1 MYLTKGMFQENL
13 NTRFSLIA
21 EGLQPCAVDL
31 VEVADGYSTPKQ
43 EQFSLRFR
51 GDRANI
57 YPQRIYAVK
66 HDSIGEFELF
76 LVPVGRDDSGTF
88 YEAVF
93 NRFINHEPVHRE
105 PVKQNQEKDQQR
117 AS

>member
-13 NTRFSLIA
+13 NTRFCLLA
-21 EGLQPCAVDL
+21 EGLAPCDVDL

-51 GDRANI
+51 GDRASI

-66 HDSIGEFELF
+66 HASIGEFELF

-93 NRFINHEPVHRE
+93 NRFINQEPVS
-105 PVKQNQEKDQQR
+105 QNQDQDQQR

>member
-1 MYLTKGMFQENL
+1 MDLTQGMFQENL
-13 NTRFSLIA
+13 NTRFWLLA
-21 EGLQPCAVDL
+21 EGLEPYAMDL
-31 VEVADGYSTPKQ
+31 VECVNGYSTPGQ

-51 GDRANI
+51 GDRASI

-76 LVPVGRDDSGTF
+76 LVPIAQDESGTS

-93 NRFINHEPVHRE
+93 NRFVQVNQQEADAEPQH
-105 PVKQNQEKDQQR
+105 QEQSR
-117 AS
+117 

>member
-1 MYLTKGMFQENL
+1 MT
-13 NTRFSLIA
+13 
-21 EGLQPCAVDL
+21 
-31 VEVADGYSTPKQ
+31 
-43 EQFSLRFR
+43 
-51 GDRANI
+51 
-57 YPQRIYAVK
+57 

-93 NRFINHEPVHRE
+93 NRL
-105 PVKQNQEKDQQR
+105 VKQETVNQEQGQK

>member
-1 MYLTKGMFQENL
+1 MHLTKGMFQENL
-13 NTRFSLIA
+13 NTRFCMLA
-21 EGLQPCAVDL
+21 EGLEPCAVDL
-31 VEVADGYSTPKQ
+31 VEVADGYSAPKQ

-93 NRFINHEPVHRE
+93 NRFINQEPV
-105 PVKQNQEKDQQR
+105 NQETPNQKLDQQR

>member
-13 NTRFSLIA
+13 NTRFCLLA
-21 EGLQPCAVDL
+21 EGLEPCAVDL
-31 VEVADGYSTPKQ
+31 VEVADGYCTPKQ

-51 GDRANI
+51 GDRASV
-57 YPQRIYAVK
+57 YPQRIYAMK

-76 LVPVGRDDSGTF
+76 LVPVERDDSGTF
-88 YEAVF
+88 YEAIF
-93 NRFINHEPVHRE
+93 NRVIKEASV
-105 PVKQNQEKDQQR
+105 NQEQDKQR

>member
-1 MYLTKGMFQENL
+1 MYLTKETFRQNL
-13 NTRFSLIA
+13 NSRFWLTA
-21 EGLQPCAVDL
+21 EAAEPYAVDL

-51 GDRANI
+51 GDPASI

-93 NRFINHEPVHRE
+93 NRFINQEPVNQE
-105 PVKQNQEKDQQR
+105 PVNQKLDQQK